1 MREQIRPLVADD
13 RGAVRAIVERAGNF
27 TAEEVATALELV
39 DEWLADGESS
49 GYLIYVLA
57 SGNSGAGPHVGGYV
71 CFGPT
76 PLTDGT
82 YDLYWIAV
90 DPACQGR
97 GHGRRLLEFAEHEV
111 RRRGGRLLLIETS
124 SQETYGSTIRFY
136 ERAGYELV
144 ARIRDFYRVGDDKLV
159 FAKDLARQRTGDA
172 QAPRHTSAPRP

>member
-1 MREQIRPLVADD
+1 MPELIRPLVADD
-13 RGAVRAIVERAGNF
+13 REAVRAIVEHAGNF
-27 TAEEVATALELV
+27 TADEVSTALELV

-49 GYLIYVLA
+49 GYLVYVLA
-57 SGNSGAGPHVGGYV
+57 AESGTRPRVGGYV

-97 GHGRRLLEFAEHEV
+97 GYGRRLLEFAEDEA

-136 ERAGYELV
+136 ERAGYELA

-159 FAKDLARQRTGDA
+159 FAKTVGRQRPTV
-172 QAPRHTSAPRP
+172 